1 MTEPDVY
8 LEKLS
13 AFSRML
19 HLENLSVSPKET
31 EDAARLL
38 IALGMDDRE
47 RVKTALRTVYAKS
60 REEQITFDRV
70 FDGFFLSEEQIRR
83 QAKEQMERTICHSEN
98 LAISAFHLGEFG
110 YYAPVLE
117 NILCAGLQSVR
128 QLVFS
133 GEWKTRRKQ
142 KKQELNQR

>member
-38 IALGMDDRE
+38 IALPP
-47 RVKTALRTVYAKS
+47 
-60 REEQITFDRV
+60 
-70 FDGFFLSEEQIRR
+70 
-83 QAKEQMERTICHSEN
+83 
-98 LAISAFHLGEFG
+98 SAFCHQASSFSWNF
-110 YYAPVLE
+110 AE
-117 NILCAGLQSVR
+117 NRSKSAKIIMEIA
-128 QLVFS
+128 
-133 GEWKTRRKQ
+133 E
-142 KKQELNQR
+142 E

>member
-38 IALGMDDRE
+38 IVGDE
-47 RVKTALRTVYAKS
+47 TAVPA
-60 REEQITFDRV
+60 
-70 FDGFFLSEEQIRR
+70 
-83 QAKEQMERTICHSEN
+83 
-98 LAISAFHLGEFG
+98 
-110 YYAPVLE
+110 
-117 NILCAGLQSVR
+117 
-128 QLVFS
+128 S
-133 GEWKTRRKQ
+133 G
-142 KKQELNQR
+142 